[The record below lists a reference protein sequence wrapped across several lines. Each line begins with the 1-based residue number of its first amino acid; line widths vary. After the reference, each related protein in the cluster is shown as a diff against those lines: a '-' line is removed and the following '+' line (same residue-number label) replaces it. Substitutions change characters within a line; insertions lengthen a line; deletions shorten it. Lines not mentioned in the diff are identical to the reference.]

1 MAKGLILKKQKI
13 LLIFKKLL
21 HVLLRNEVSC
31 CNSVASEFFE
41 IATFSYATYSTEYM
55 IITIFMRN
63 IIMHI
68 HLIQGGGVN
77 AFTSVLRGTLHF
89 VQLCILIKIC
99 FRGVIPSKVRLFTN
113 PNFVSRLSVL
123 IILRILIRTFF
134 DKYTNTHSKIT
145 NVL

>member
-63 IIMHI
+63 TIMHI
-68 HLIQGGGVN
+68 HLSQGGGGCERFYQCVKGD
-77 AFTSVLRGTLHF
+77 FTFCTALH
-89 VQLCILIKIC
+89 
-99 FRGVIPSKVRLFTN
+99 T
-113 PNFVSRLSVL
+113 
-123 IILRILIRTFF
+123 
-134 DKYTNTHSKIT
+134 DKNMFSGCDTK
-145 NVL
+145 

>member
-1 MAKGLILKKQKI
+1 M
-13 LLIFKKLL
+13 
-21 HVLLRNEVSC
+21 
-31 CNSVASEFFE
+31 
-41 IATFSYATYSTEYM
+41 
-55 IITIFMRN
+55 
-63 IIMHI
+63 
-68 HLIQGGGVN
+68 N
-77 AFTSVLRGTLHF
+77 AFTIVLRGALHF